1 MVDIRRPE
9 EGVAGDSTS
18 FAQRHDAGAQSALA
32 AASFITHTYRKGMAC
47 TAMCFTLRAA
57 KFVLTNE

>member
-1 MVDIRRPE
+1 GPKKEWLAIVPH
-9 EGVAGDSTS
+9 

-47 TAMCFTLRAA
+47 TGN
-57 KFVLTNE
+57 VLYTARCKICVNQRVIR